1 MATKTNIIVDQG
13 ATFSVLLTIRNA
25 QGQTYDLTGGNVTAY
40 FKKSYTTSTGHAF
53 DTTVVDPRAGT
64 VLIQATDEQTSQFEP
79 GRYVYDIMVTDSEG
93 KRFRAI
99 EGLLTVTPGVIL
111 STTAI

>member
-53 DTTVVDPRAGT
+53 DTTIVNARSGQ
-64 VLIQATDEQTSQFEP
+64 VLIQASDEQTSEFEP
-79 GRYVYDIMVTDSEG
+79 GRYVYDIVVTDSDG
-93 KRFRAI
+93 KKFRAI
-99 EGLLTVTPGVIL
+99 EGLLTVTPGVVL
-111 STTAI
+111 SSTSI